1 MTKNARLRDRAVVM
15 SSTMPSEKYSC
26 SGSLLRFAKGSTAI
40 DGLSEVAAERFA
52 WSGVSRCVIFANDSD
67 KSHPPS
73 REGLDQP
80 LCLAVVAQL
89 GARSVDTGAQSG
101 IGYDTSTPH
110 LGDQFVPA
118 DDMRSALDEIEEEIE
133 DLWLEVDRYRATKQ
147 FAAIRIERKVFKKI
161 PHETIPN

>member
-1 MTKNARLRDRAVVM
+1 M
-15 SSTMPSEKYSC
+15 
-26 SGSLLRFAKGSTAI
+26 
-40 DGLSEVAAERFA
+40 
-52 WSGVSRCVIFANDSD
+52 IFANDSD
-67 KSHPPS
+67 ESHPPS

-89 GARSVDTGAQSG
+89 GANSVDTGAQSG

-110 LGDQFVPA
+110 FGDQFVPA
-118 DDMRSALDEIEEEIE
+118 DDMRSALDEVEEEIE

-161 PHETIPN
+161 PHETVPN